1 MAVKKPTKTTE
12 STTSSKSLES
22 KKIEEN
28 DLNNLKQLQTETD
41 RLVYS
46 LGQLY
51 IQKEKLSNTENDLK
65 KAIHQIEQK
74 EEELGKQLSSKYGV
88 GTVNIEEGTFV
99 PRS

>member
-1 MAVKKPTKTTE
+1 MAVKKPTE

-51 IQKEKLSNTENDLK
+51 IQKET
-65 KAIHQIEQK
+65 
-74 EEELGKQLSSKYGV
+74 
-88 GTVNIEEGTFV
+88 
-99 PRS
+99 P